1 MPQTSQDGQP
11 QPHKLGSPKP
21 SAQQSKPGLKQAQKG
36 KPGSNQPKAG
46 PKQNQPGKPSSK
58 QPKAGPKQPKPS
70 KPGSKQPKGGQKQ
83 KFQNSKLEQAIKDLQ
98 RALSENPEL
107 RAQVALCQ
115 KYLARGNMPIQYEI
129 RAQIVVVASTAH
141 SVKELKAQIL
151 APRPVIYQWLRAFIK
166 RGYEGLQL
174 SNTPLPKADRF
185 ESDRFM
191 QRLQGVMSKLR

>member
-21 SAQQSKPGLKQAQKG
+21 SAQQSNPGLKQAQKG
-36 KPGSNQPKAG
+36 KPGSNQPQAG
-46 PKQNQPGKPSSK
+46 PKQNQPGKPS
-58 QPKAGPKQPKPS
+58 
-70 KPGSKQPKGGQKQ
+70 SKQPKGGQKQ

>member
-21 SAQQSKPGLKQAQKG
+21 SAQPGKPGLKQAQKG
-36 KPGSNQPKAG
+36 KPGSNQPQAG
-46 PKQNQPGKPSSK
+46 PKQPQPGKPGSK
-58 QPKAGPKQPKPS
+58 QAQAGPKQPKPS
-70 KPGSKQPKGGQKQ
+70 KPGSKQAQSGQKT

-98 RALSENPEL
+98 HALSENPEL
-107 RAQVALCQ
+107 RAQVALCR
-115 KYLARGNMPIQYEI
+115 KYLARGNMPIQFEI

-174 SNTPLPKADRF
+174 SNTPLPKQNRF

-191 QRLQGVMSKLR
+191 QRLQGVMNKLR

>member
-21 SAQQSKPGLKQAQKG
+21 SAQQSKPGLQQAQKG
-36 KPGSNQPKAG
+36 KPGSHQPQAG
-46 PKQNQPGKPSSK
+46 PKQPQPGKPGSK
-58 QPKAGPKQPKPS
+58 QAQAGPKQPKPS
-70 KPGSKQPKGGQKQ
+70 KPGSKQAQSGQKT

-98 RALSENPEL
+98 HALSENPEL
-107 RAQVALCQ
+107 RAQVALCR
-115 KYLARGNMPIQYEI
+115 KYLARGNMPIQFEI

-166 RGYEGLQL
+166 RGYEGFQL

>member
-1 MPQTSQDGQP
+1 M
-11 QPHKLGSPKP
+11 
-21 SAQQSKPGLKQAQKG
+21 
-36 KPGSNQPKAG
+36 
-46 PKQNQPGKPSSK
+46 
-58 QPKAGPKQPKPS
+58 
-70 KPGSKQPKGGQKQ
+70 
-83 KFQNSKLEQAIKDLQ
+83 Q

-115 KYLARGNMPIQYEI
+115 KYLARGNMPIQFEI

-185 ESDRFM
+185 ESDHFM

>member
-11 QPHKLGSPKP
+11 QPHKLGSPK
-21 SAQQSKPGLKQAQKG
+21 AQKG
-36 KPGSNQPKAG
+36 
-46 PKQNQPGKPSSK
+46 
-58 QPKAGPKQPKPS
+58 

-115 KYLARGNMPIQYEI
+115 KYLARGNMPIQFEI

-174 SNTPLPKADRF
+174 SNTPLPKQNRF

-191 QRLQGVMSKLR
+191 QRLQGVMNKLR